1 MVTPNQKLVAVLAL
15 GGGWGVAASSVCGGL
30 VSIEVLSVISLFVAQ
45 RSWVCVNG
53 SELWQ

>member
-1 MVTPNQKLVAVLAL
+1 MAVLAL
-15 GGGWGVAASSVCGGL
+15 GGGRGVAASSVCGGL
-30 VSIEVLSVISLFVAQ
+30 VSIEVLSVMSLFVAQ